1 MAPSTRKT
9 PTTLTVDEIVLDVI
23 DILGDDQLNQLK
35 HGDLPGLAYH
45 HSLGGFIRNRYIHS
59 GEFTIDTEGE
69 LTLLHPDDFSALLV
83 RRVLS
88 RIRGSS

>member
-59 GEFTIDTEGE
+59 GE

-88 RIRGSS
+88 RIRGSL